1 MTRLFLTLYGIL
13 VVTLAL
19 FVVGVETIPEW
30 ALKRTTQD
38 YFHQITRGSFQLV
51 EEELRDR
58 PQEKW
63 PETIVELQPHF
74 GYPLNL
80 IAVQAGGL
88 DSGETRSLNAG
99 KVVHREVDG
108 AVILYKRIPQTDLM
122 ISMALEQ
129 TDTEDGLRAASGTAH
144 LLEKAF
150 ASRPQ
155 HQWPQ
160 LVSELQPTFG
170 FPISL
175 VPLDDAPVGED
186 KWSALKEGELLAF
199 DVQKP
204 QERYIQRIG
213 DSNWVFQ
220 AGPLGH
226 PFIFVHL
233 GWIVL
238 VILALL
244 VALAVFLWL
253 RPVWRDL
260 AQLDEKAAALGRGEF
275 DARIHLKKRKALIP
289 IATTFNQMAERVQ
302 RLINSH
308 KELTNAVSHEL
319 RTPIARLRFGVD
331 MLETATTEADHARYL
346 ESMQTDITELDE
358 LVAELL
364 AYARFDRTQPQM
376 EFTRARIYPWLLER
390 LEHARLDMGDLKLT
404 SNCDSVAEN
413 QTVAFD
419 PRLLARAVN
428 NLLRNARRYASET
441 IAIQID
447 IADDHCLLHVDDDGC
462 GVPEEDRQRI
472 LEPFTRID
480 ESRDR
485 QSGGV
490 GLGLAITR
498 QVIGWHG
505 GELLIDDSPLGG
517 ARFTLRWPIDGP
529 GSIDRA

>member
-1 MTRLFLTLYGIL
+1 MTRLFLTLYGVL

-19 FVVGVETIPEW
+19 FVVGIETIPEW

-38 YFHQITRGSFQLV
+38 YFHQITRGSFLLV
-51 EEELRDR
+51 EKELRDR
-58 PQEKW
+58 PREQWSEVV
-63 PETIVELQPHF
+63 EELQPHF

-80 IAVQAGGL
+80 ISVV
-88 DSGETRSLNAG
+88 SGELDTADTRSLNTG
-99 KVVHREVDG
+99 KVVHREIDG
-108 AVILYKRIPQTDLM
+108 AVILYKRLPETDLM

-144 LLEKAF
+144 LLQKAF
-150 ASRPQ
+150 TSRPQ
-155 HQWPQ
+155 AQWPQ
-160 LVSELQPTFG
+160 LVNELQPTFG
-170 FPISL
+170 FPIKL
-175 VPLDDAPVGED
+175 LPLNDAPVDEEQRRALEAGEM
-186 KWSALKEGELLAF
+186 LAF
-199 DVQKP
+199 DVQEE
-204 QERYIQRIG
+204 QERYLQRI
-213 DSNWVFQ
+213 DHSDWVFQ

-260 AQLDEKAAALGRGEF
+260 AQLDDKAAALGRGEF

-302 RLINSH
+302 RPINSH

-331 MLETATTEADHARYL
+331 MLETATNETDRARYL

-364 AYARFDRTQPQM
+364 AYARFDRTQPHM
-376 EFTRARIYPWLLER
+376 EFTRARIQPWLPER
-390 LEHARLDMGDLKLT
+390 LDHARLDMGDLELT
-404 SNCDSVAEN
+404 SHCDPSVVN
-413 QTVAFD
+413 QAVAFD
-419 PRLLARAVN
+419 PCLLARAIN
-428 NLLRNARRYASET
+428 NLLRNARRYANKT
-441 IAIQID
+441 ITIRIEISAG
-447 IADDHCLLHVDDDGC
+447 HCLLCVDDDGC

-505 GELLIDDSPLGG
+505 GELLIGDSPLGG

-529 GSIDRA
+529 GTLDRA